1 MPSGIPFFMAYAQ
14 SHKHLPLETL
24 CCGSRHAACRFAEK
38 RGVSPGSDRSA
49 WCAASRSAFSKTK
62 RSCARGAQKSE
73 PSVCGWFLRIWRT
86 GGARAAMRAAEKP
99 PLQSGAALIAC
110 QSNAADR
117 IRKSRRNSIPSGFEE
132 EKKDFLRSPCIFWWS
147 WGELNSRPLECHSSA
162 LPTELQ
168 PLGQVRILPQTSHVV
183 NSRMRCCGTFR
194 LSCRGQA
201 CTSRYTLSVF
211 HPSAYPPFGCRRK
224 KAA

>member
-1 MPSGIPFFMAYAQ
+1 MAYAQ

-24 CCGSRHAACRFAEK
+24 CCGSRHAACRLAEK

-62 RSCARGAQKSE
+62 RSCAGGAQKSE

-86 GGARAAMRAAEKP
+86 GGGARAAMCAAEKP

-132 EKKDFLRSPCIFWWS
+132 EKRDFLRSPCIFWWS

-168 PLGQVRILPQTSHVV
+168 PLRTRWILPKTPFVV
-183 NSRMRCCGTFR
+183 NEKNSISRKNFSGRHILWIQRVIF
-194 LSCRGQA
+194 
-201 CTSRYTLSVF
+201 
-211 HPSAYPPFGCRRK
+211 PPP
-224 KAA
+224 ASP

>member
-1 MPSGIPFFMAYAQ
+1 MHRAISIF
-14 SHKHLPLETL
+14 HWK
-24 CCGSRHAACRFAEK
+24 RFVAVQDMRPVVWRK
-38 RGVSPGSDRSA
+38 NAVSPLVQTGRHGVPPRVPPFQRQNAHAPGGRKKASHPSA
-49 WCAASRSAFSKTK
+49 GGFCVF
-62 RSCARGAQKSE
+62 GE
-73 PSVCGWFLRIWRT
+73 L

-132 EKKDFLRSPCIFWWS
+132 EKRDFLRSPCIFWWS

-168 PLGQVRILPQTSHVV
+168 PLEQVRILPQTSHVV